1 MVSIPT
7 ESEFCFLGRDT
18 KSSCVQNKTK
28 YRSYAIPTESD
39 FGFLR
44 YRECVPKYV
53 EFDSSGI

>member
-7 ESEFCFLGRDT
+7 ESEFYFLGRDT
-18 KSSCVQNKTK
+18 KNPLVNK

-44 YRECVPKYV
+44 YREYVPKYV

>member
-7 ESEFCFLGRDT
+7 ESEFYFLGRDT
-18 KSSCVQNKTK
+18 KILLYIK

-44 YRECVPKYV
+44 YREYM
-53 EFDSSGI
+53 SLSM